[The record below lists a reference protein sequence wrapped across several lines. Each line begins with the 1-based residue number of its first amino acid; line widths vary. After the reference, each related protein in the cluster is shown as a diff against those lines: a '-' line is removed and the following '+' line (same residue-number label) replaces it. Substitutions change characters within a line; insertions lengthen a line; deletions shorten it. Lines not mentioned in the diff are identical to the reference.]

1 MTLRIRTRR
10 VAAAATATLA
20 LVTVG
25 LLGPAQA
32 GAHSAK
38 SSAATAYV
46 RAAHLSP
53 DTGGVDVYL
62 TAFSGGTQR
71 LWLSDVG
78 YGDVSSYRRLTPGL
92 YAVSMRPHN
101 APATTKPALTWSV
114 NLRAGGAYTAAAI
127 GENAKLHGVVFDDAL
142 AGPAAG
148 HALVR
153 VVQASSRAGHVKVLA
168 NGRTLTADCAFGCT
182 TAYRTVASG
191 HWSVEAQSVSGAAAS
206 ARAQV
211 TVASREILT
220 VVVLDARS
228 GGVVLH
234 PLVDAAGAAV
244 APTGAVPAGG
254 GGTAPRPSG
263 NGAPDGALAGI
274 VALALALGLSVGVGV
289 VWRGRRTAPVA

>member
-1 MTLRIRTRR
+1 MTSRIRTRR
-10 VAAAATATLA
+10 VAAIAIATLA
-20 LVTVG
+20 LVAVG
-25 LLGPAQA
+25 LVGPAQA
-32 GAHSAK
+32 DAHTAK
-38 SSAATAYV
+38 RSAAAAYV

-78 YGDVSSYRRLTPGL
+78 YGDVSTYRRLTPGL

-101 APATTKPALTWSV
+101 APSTTKPALTWSV
-114 NLRAGGAYTAAAI
+114 NLGAGRAYTAAAI
-127 GENAKLHGVVFDDAL
+127 GENAALHGVVYDDAL

-168 NGRTLTADCAFGCT
+168 NGQTLTADCAFGCT
-182 TAYRTVASG
+182 TPYRTVASG
-191 HWSVEAQSVSGAAAS
+191 HWSVDAQSASGAAAS

-220 VVVLDARS
+220 VVVLDAKS
-228 GGVVLH
+228 GGVLLH

-244 APTGAVPAGG
+244 APNGAVPAGG
-254 GGTAPRPSG
+254 GGTAPRPGG
-263 NGAPDGALAGI
+263 NGAIEGSLVGIAALA
-274 VALALALGLSVGVGV
+274 LSVGVGA
-289 VWRGRRTAPVA
+289 VWRRRRTAPVA